1 MNSELTLYPCETR
14 KVTLSIED
22 GRSLISVTVPT
33 DNAELTL
40 NVIKNA
46 LSSVESDLYS
56 FDENDGS
63 VDDVLNSS
71 DVFSDTT
78 PAMLIRGLR
87 GKEGLSQIEFAN
99 KLGIAQNMVS
109 DMENGKRH
117 VSLNMAKRIGE
128 VFKIPYKM
136 FL

>member
-71 DVFSDTT
+71 DVFFDTT